1 MKETYALD
9 TNAYALLFKYPKT
22 ESALILEKRISEGD
36 VMSFLIPE
44 IVSMEIYSVLGKY
57 KRGSN
62 KGSSERCSRKIYN
75 ENELMSCSHTCFV
88 EQRPKLKNKVFKAL
102 LKLLSD
108 IENQRGAIKATSIS
122 LNSEAINKGRYI
134 LREYA
139 HKYAFG
145 SHDALVAASVAVE
158 AKKGRPLVLVTSD
171 KSLKAVCQAEKI
183 PFFDPLV
190 K

>member
-1 MKETYALD
+1 MKAIYALD
-9 TNAYALLFKYPKT
+9 TNAYALLFKHPKT
-22 ESALILEKRISEGD
+22 ESTLKLERQISEGN

-62 KGSSERCSRKIYN
+62 KSSSERCSRKIYD
-75 ENELMSCSHTCFV
+75 EDELISCSHTCFV

-108 IENQRGAIKATSIS
+108 IENQRGEIKAKSIS
-122 LNSEAINKGRYI
+122 LNSEAIDEGRYI
-134 LREYA
+134 LRKYA

-145 SHDALVAASVAVE
+145 SHDALVAASVVVE
-158 AKKGRPLVLVTSD
+158 AKKGKNLVLVTSD
-171 KSLKAVCQAEKI
+171 KSLKAVCDAEKI